1 MGLEIKSSAAP
12 DIIETGRL
20 SLRELMPEDAAF
32 MLELLNEP
40 AFVRFIGDRGVRN
53 IEDAQGYIEKGPM
66 ASYAR
71 LRFGLWKVVRKD
83 SREAI
88 GICGL
93 VKREVLPDVDIG
105 YAFLERFWSQGYAFE
120 AALAVR
126 DYARQT
132 LGIQRLLGVTDQD
145 NLTSIHVLEKLG
157 LRYERL
163 IRLAKNGPELKLFAI
178 EMA

>member
-1 MGLEIKSSAAP
+1 MDLEIKGSAATS
-12 DIIETGRL
+12 IIETGRL
-20 SLRELMPEDAAF
+20 SLRELTLEDAAF
-32 MLELLNEP
+32 ILELLNEP
-40 AFVRFIGDRGVRN
+40 AFVRFIGDRGVRS

-71 LRFGLWKVVRKD
+71 SGFGLWKVERKD
-83 SREAI
+83 TREAI

-105 YAFLERFWSQGYAFE
+105 YAFLERFWAQGYAFE

-126 DYARQT
+126 DHARQT
-132 LGIQRLLGVTDQD
+132 LGIRRLLGVTDQD
-145 NLTSIHVLEKLG
+145 NQASIRVLEKLG
-157 LRYERL
+157 LHYERL
-163 IRLAKNGPELKLFAI
+163 VRLADNGPELKLFAI